1 VNLRPGNLLVP
12 YVTGGMN
19 GNWTDYVRAYADAG
33 ADAIEVGL
41 PFSDPVI
48 DGPVVQ
54 EASDRALARG
64 STVAG
69 LLAELSGLDVG
80 VPLIAMTYA
89 NLARPAAVPA
99 LRDAG
104 LAGLIV
110 PDLPLEESGPL
121 ERAAAAAGVDLV
133 LLAAPA
139 TPPARRI
146 EIATRSRGFVYA
158 TTLMGTTGVR
168 PELAATGA
176 ALAADLKRYTD
187 RPVLL
192 GIGISTPDQAAE
204 ACRYADG
211 VIVGSLLV
219 RAVLDGRTP
228 AEVGALVS
236 AMRRRL
242 SAERS

>member
-1 VNLRPGNLLVP
+1 VKTLVP
-12 YVTGGMN
+12 YVTGGMTA
-19 GNWTDYVRAYADAG
+19 GWTDYVRAYVDAG
-33 ADAIEVGL
+33 ADAVEVGL

-48 DGPVVQ
+48 DGPVIQ

-64 STVAG
+64 VTVAG
-69 LLAELSGLDVG
+69 LLAEIAALDVG

-89 NLARPAAVPA
+89 NLARPDAVPA
-99 LRDAG
+99 FRDAG

-121 ERAAAAAGVDLV
+121 EEAAAGAGLDLI

-139 TPPARRI
+139 TPPGRRA
-146 EIATRSRGFVYA
+146 EIAARSRRFVYA

-168 PELAATGA
+168 PELAATGG

-187 RPVLL
+187 LPVLL
-192 GIGISTPDQAAE
+192 GIGISTPEQAAA

-211 VIVGSLLV
+211 VIVGSALV
-219 RAVLDGRTP
+219 RAVLDGRAP
-228 AEVGALVS
+228 AEAGALVA
-236 AMRRRL
+236 AMR
-242 SAERS
+242 AAV

>member
-1 VNLRPGNLLVP
+1 MLVP
-12 YVTGGMN
+12 YLTGGMT
-19 GNWTDYVRAYADAG
+19 GNWADHVRAYADAG

-64 STVAG
+64 TTVAG
-69 LLAELSGLDVG
+69 LLAEVAALDVG

-99 LRDAG
+99 LREAG
-104 LAGLIV
+104 FAGLIV
-110 PDLPLEESGPL
+110 PDLPLEESPPL
-121 ERAAAAAGVDLV
+121 EQAAAAAGLDLI

-139 TPPARRI
+139 TPPARRA
-146 EIATRSRGFVYA
+146 EIAARSRGFVYA

-168 PELAATGA
+168 AELAATGG
-176 ALAADLKRYTD
+176 ALAADLKRHTD
-187 RPVLL
+187 LPVLL
-192 GIGISTPDQAAE
+192 GIGISTPDQAAG

-211 VIVGSLLV
+211 VIVGSALV

-228 AEVGALVS
+228 AQVGALVA
-236 AMRRRL
+236 AMRSRL
-242 SAERS
+242 SS